1 MEIPITMQDI
11 QQAMAIN
18 PEFRLLAENITLR
31 RILSELETKGN
42 GAKAPGA
49 IGEMEEAD
57 RANAT
62 AILGG

>member
-11 QQAMAIN
+11 QQAMVMN

-49 IGEMEEAD
+49 IEEMEWAD

-62 AILGG
+62 AIPGG